1 MAADILEKILA
12 VKREEVAAGKAAKPL
27 AAMRAEAEA
36 QTPARDFTA
45 AIRRKVMPR
54 AKQEAVSLA
63 DGAGETAVIAEIK
76 KASPS
81 KGVIRADFH
90 PAEIAV
96 DYERHGAACLSVLT
110 DQPFFQG
117 SADYLRAARGACALP
132 VLRKDFLVDPWQ
144 VYEARA
150 MGADAI
156 LLIVDALSLAQ
167 MQEMEAIAFA
177 LGMSVLVECHDA
189 AELDVALQLKTPL
202 VGINNRNLRTFEVS
216 LDTTLGQ
223 LGRIPADRIV
233 VTESGI
239 LAPADVATMTSRG
252 VRAFLVGEAFMRA
265 PSPGAELA
273 RLFA

>member
-1 MAADILEKILA
+1 
-12 VKREEVAAGKAAKPL
+12 
-27 AAMRAEAEA
+27 
-36 QTPARDFTA
+36 
-45 AIRRKVMPR
+45 
-54 AKQEAVSLA
+54 
-63 DGAGETAVIAEIK
+63 
-76 KASPS
+76 
-81 KGVIRADFH
+81 
-90 PAEIAV
+90 
-96 DYERHGAACLSVLT
+96 
-110 DQPFFQG
+110 
-117 SADYLRAARGACALP
+117 
-132 VLRKDFLVDPWQ
+132 VLRKDFILAPYQ
-144 VYEARA
+144 VYESAA

-156 LLIVDALSLAQ
+156 LLIVDALSLTQ

-239 LAPADVATMTSRG
+239 LAPADVATMTSQG

>member
-12 VKREEVAAGKAAKPL
+12 VKREEVAAAKAARPL
-27 AAMRAEAEA
+27 AALRAEAEA
-36 QTPARDFTA
+36 QAPARDFAGAVA
-45 AIRRKVMPR
+45 ARV
-54 AKQEAVSLA
+54 
-63 DGAGETAVIAEIK
+63 GAGSTAKCAAVIAEIK

-81 KGVIRADFH
+81 KGVIRADFR
-90 PAEIAV
+90 PTEIAA
-96 DYERHGAACLSVLT
+96 DYEKHGATCLSVLT
-110 DQPFFQG
+110 DAPFFQG
-117 SADYLRAARGACALP
+117 SPDYLRQARTACALP
-132 VLRKDFLVDPWQ
+132 VLRKDFLVDPYQ

-156 LLIVDALSLAQ
+156 LLIVDALTLPQ

-189 AELDVALQLKTPL
+189 AELDIALQLKTPL
-202 VGINNRNLRTFEVS
+202 VGINNRNLRTFQVD
-216 LDTTLGQ
+216 LDTTLSQ

-239 LAPADVATMTSRG
+239 LAPADVATMTSRN